1 MKKLFAG
8 LVATIMMVGLVSGL
22 SGTSAVAGTRYP
34 DSVPTGVKIRVPD
47 TVQKGDTARIG
58 VKVEG
63 SGNAN
68 PQNGSVTIRVV
79 RNEGGYRYV
88 EVKDYDGGWVYFRTD
103 RAQQGRQVL
112 RARSLRPPGRQLA
125 VAGQQQLRQLQGRP
139 LTT

>member
-22 SGTSAVAGTRYP
+22 TGTSATADTRYP

-68 PQNGSVTIRVV
+68 PQNGSVTIHVV

-88 EVKDYDGGWVYFRTD
+88 EVKDYDGGWVYFRTTELNKVGKYAVHARYD
-103 RAQQGRQVL
+103 R
-112 RARSLRPPGRQLA
+112 PGANSPWQDSNASDHFKVVR
-125 VAGQQQLRQLQGRP
+125 
-139 LTT
+139 